1 MSEPILTLSLRRKR
15 DVLVARQR
23 ARQVAGL
30 LGFDRGQQVH
40 IAAAVFDL
48 AAAFLRQRG
57 RGVLRFHAEGGSFR
71 VATEPVIALRLERP
85 LPPGVLDM
93 ASGDVAWAAGAL
105 DDLTPLSVYEE
116 MVQINRELV
125 QALRE
130 LTAFQSP
137 PVERPA
143 AAA

>member
-15 DVLVARQR
+15 DVLIARQR
-23 ARQVAGL
+23 TRQIAGL
-30 LGFDRGQQVH
+30 LGYDRRPQDQL
-40 IAAAVFDL
+40 AAAVFDL
-48 AAAFLRQRG
+48 GVTFLRQRG
-57 RGVLRFHAEGGSFR
+57 RGVLRFHADGGSFR
-71 VATEPVIALRLERP
+71 VATEPVIVLRLERP

-116 MVQINRELV
+116 MVQLNRELL

-130 LTAFQSP
+130 LAAYQNP
-137 PVERPA
+137 AIERPA
-143 AAA
+143 AA

>member
-15 DVLVARQR
+15 DVLIARQR
-23 ARQVAGL
+23 TRQIAGL
-30 LGFDRGQQVH
+30 LGYDGRQQVQ

-48 AAAFLRQRG
+48 GVAFLRQRG
-57 RGVLRFHAEGGSFR
+57 RGVLRFHADGGSFR
-71 VATEPVIALRLERP
+71 VATEPVIVLRLERP

-116 MVQINRELV
+116 MVQLNRELL

-130 LTAFQSP
+130 LGAYQNP
-137 PVERPA
+137 AVERPA
-143 AAA
+143 AA